1 MSTLT
6 KKTDRLFP
14 DFFRDFFE
22 TDFLPTNQWEKSFA
36 KLTPS
41 ANIKENETSFNLEL
55 AAPGLK
61 KDDFKIEINNGV
73 LTISAEK
80 KEEKKEENEKF
91 NRREF
96 FYNSF
101 TRSFTLPGNIIE
113 NQIKAA
119 YEDGLLKL
127 TLPKT
132 STENNAKKIILQ

>member
-1 MSTLT
+1 MQLLSLS
-6 KKTDRLFP
+6 
-14 DFFRDFFE
+14 
-22 TDFLPTNQWEKSFA
+22 W
-36 KLTPS
+36 
-41 ANIKENETSFNLEL
+41 
-55 AAPGLK
+55 GLK

-132 STENNAKKIILQ
+132 STENNAKKILLQ